1 MRNVIGSPE
10 ELDAKGASVRRK
22 SPTKEDR
29 RVVGSLSELGKRGA
43 VYFVVLLFFL
53 LELSLPLVV
62 EDKWTLRMIMF
73 ANIFVIYAVSY
84 DLLAGYTGLI
94 SFGHSLFF

>member
-1 MRNVIGSPE
+1 MRNVIGPSE
-10 ELDAKGASVRRK
+10 ELDAKAASRK
-22 SPTKEDR
+22 SPTNEDQL
-29 RVVGSLSELGKRGA
+29 VVGSFSELGRRGA

-53 LELSLPLVV
+53 LELALPLVV
-62 EDKWTLRMIMF
+62 EDKWTLRMIIF

-94 SFGHSLFF
+94 TQK